1 MPVLVEALSVIIKDS
16 SIRTKYI
23 GGFDE
28 FFETIPNGT
37 YCSDGKIHRIGF
49 MTPDDNKQYIRLLEQ
64 NGLTFI
70 LNNEFVDIA
79 VVDMLTGPTL
89 KCPWIG
95 FSRKKFFKNHTHLKN
110 SNEFFSITWFHD
122 GEHGYGIP
130 VNQNLQIDIAFPEG
144 WSPDHAILG
153 NNLILTEDADQSL
166 IKLSTENG
174 VTKFWHSYTGDIV
187 HIGSPK
193 IKGKDNTDKN

>member
-23 GGFDE
+23 GGLDKFL
-28 FFETIPNGT
+28 ETIPNGT
-37 YCSDGKIHRIGF
+37 YCNDGILHRIGF
-49 MTPDDNKQYIRLLEQ
+49 MTPEDNKQYIRLLEQ

-70 LNNEFVDIA
+70 LSNEFVDIA

-95 FSRKKFFKNHTHLKN
+95 FSRRNFFKNHTHLRN
-110 SNEFFSITWFHD
+110 SNEFFSIAWFHD
-122 GEHGYGIP
+122 GKHGYGIP
-130 VNQNLQIDIAFPEG
+130 VNQNFKINIAFPQG

-153 NNLILTEDADQSL
+153 NNFIQSEDVVHGLIE
-166 IKLSTENG
+166 LSYENG
-174 VTKFWHSYTGDIV
+174 VTKYWYSETGNIVDI
-187 HIGSPK
+187 GRPK
-193 IKGKDNTDKN
+193 IEGESNTDSN